1 MMNLSTMGTVVS
13 TLDDDRASP
22 IANEI
27 ASRWHHDAGS
37 VRFFRASANF
47 LFTFEHA
54 AAKYML
60 RFVDAAE
67 RSAELIRAELDF
79 VNYLASKRISTP
91 TPVRSAAGNW
101 VETVSTAQGS
111 WNAAVFEHL
120 EGESFELDTLEPA
133 QALRWGETLGKL
145 HAASRGYVAAQRPSW
160 HDHIAF
166 VRSHLGS
173 DVPLTAALDK
183 LDKRLSHL
191 PVQDDNFGLIHY
203 DFELDN
209 LIWNRETVGIVDF
222 DDCARYW
229 FAADIAFALR
239 DAFGDSP
246 NAVDLEN
253 PIARQFL
260 SGYRSAR
267 QIHDADLQFVPLFL
281 ALHNLVTISKLQ
293 DALKPSDAV
302 VEPEWLI
309 ALRTKL
315 QTKINFYRAEL
326 EKFHTSGFPEA

>member
-1 MMNLSTMGTVVS
+1 
-13 TLDDDRASP
+13 
-22 IANEI
+22 
-27 ASRWHHDAGS
+27 
-37 VRFFRASANF
+37 
-47 LFTFEHA
+47 
-54 AAKYML
+54 
-60 RFVDAAE
+60 
-67 RSAELIRAELDF
+67 
-79 VNYLASKRISTP
+79 LAQL
-91 TPVRSAAGNW
+91 PVR
-101 VETVSTAQGS
+101 
-111 WNAAVFEHL
+111 
-120 EGESFELDTLEPA
+120 
-133 QALRWGETLGKL
+133 
-145 HAASRGYVAAQRPSW
+145 
-160 HDHIAF
+160 
-166 VRSHLGS
+166 
-173 DVPLTAALDK
+173 
-183 LDKRLSHL
+183 
-191 PVQDDNFGLIHY
+191 DDNFGLIHY

-239 DAFGDSP
+239 DAFGDNP

-253 PIARQFL
+253 PIAWQFL